1 MKTQPNGAAN
11 GVMSAADYALYATVV
26 VLWGAAWLPLRLQ
39 LGVVSPEVSA
49 VWRFLLGGLLVFGW
63 LIAVKGKVR
72 FPLKD
77 HARFA
82 LLGVTMFSF
91 NFVSAYYAGFHL
103 NGGLL
108 AILFSLLAVVNPVY
122 AALLGRGGLN
132 LRIVAGAVIGVLGVA
147 LLFGPKVLAAE
158 GQAGTLLGVLLML
171 LSVFIFS
178 TGNMLSASFQ
188 AGGLPVLSANA
199 WSMLYGTAFL
209 ALFALL
215 RGQPFIVEWTPTYI
229 GSILFLAI
237 AGTAIGF
244 FAYVTLIG
252 RIGTARTAY
261 ITVVMP
267 LVALILSTF
276 FEGYVWT
283 IYAFAGVALVL
294 IGNAIVLSAPA
305 QPRNN

>member
-1 MKTQPNGAAN
+1 MKNQPHGAL
-11 GVMSAADYALYATVV
+11 STSDYALYATVV

-49 VWRFLLGGLLVFGW
+49 VWRFLLGGVIVFGW

-72 FPLKD
+72 FPLAD
-77 HARFA
+77 HGRFA
-82 LLGVTMFSF
+82 ILGLTMFSF

-108 AILFSLLAVVNPVY
+108 AVLFSLMAVVNPIY

-132 LRIVAGAVIGVLGVA
+132 VRIFTGAVIGVIGVA
-147 LLFGPKVLAAE
+147 LLFGPKILAAD
-158 GQAGTLLGVLLML
+158 GQAGTLAGVLLML

-178 TGNMLSASFQ
+178 TGNMFSAAFQ
-188 AGGLPVLSANA
+188 ARGLPVLSANA
-199 WSMLYGTAFL
+199 WSMLYGTAFI
-209 ALFALL
+209 AIFALL
-215 RGQPFIVEWTPTYI
+215 KGEPFIVEWTPKYVL
-229 GSILFLAI
+229 SILWLAI

-252 RIGTARTAY
+252 RIGTGRTGY
-261 ITVVMP
+261 VTVLMP
-267 LVALILSTF
+267 LVALVLSTF

-283 IYAFAGVALVL
+283 IYAFLGVALVM
-294 IGNAIVLSAPA
+294 IGNAVVLSV
-305 QPRNN
+305 PRKV

>member
-1 MKTQPNGAAN
+1 MKAQPNGALTA
-11 GVMSAADYALYATVV
+11 GMTATDYALYATTVII
-26 VLWGAAWLPLRLQ
+26 WGASWLPLRLQ

-49 VWRFLLGGLLVFGW
+49 VWRFLLGGLIVFGW
-63 LIAVKGKVR
+63 LVVVKGKVR
-72 FPLKD
+72 FPLAD

-82 LLGVTMFSF
+82 LLGLTMFSF
-91 NFVSAYYAGFHL
+91 NFLSAYYAGFHL

-108 AILFSLLAVVNPVY
+108 AILFSLMAVVNPIY

-132 LRIVAGAVIGVLGVA
+132 PRIIAGAVIGVVGVA
-147 LLFGPKVLAAE
+147 LLFGPKVFVAD
-158 GQAGTLLGVLLML
+158 GQAGTLTGVLLML
-171 LSVFIFS
+171 LSILFFS
-178 TGNMLSASFQ
+178 TGNMLSAAFQ
-188 AGGLPVLSANA
+188 GRGLPVLSANA
-199 WSMLYGTAFL
+199 WSMLYGTLFL
-209 ALFALL
+209 TLFALA
-215 RGQPFIVEWTPTYI
+215 RGEAFIIEWTPKYVL
-229 GSILFLAI
+229 SILWLAV

-283 IYAFAGVALVL
+283 IYAFFGVALVL
-294 IGNAIVLSAPA
+294 IGNAIVLSAPRQGQA
-305 QPRNN
+305 